1 MEGKAV
7 AYLRVSTAEQADSGL
22 GLDAQRRRVEA
33 QAVVSD
39 TNLVDVIEDAGYSA
53 KDLDR
58 PGLARLMTMVQA
70 GEVDTIITAKLDR
83 LTRSLED
90 LLHLLAVLGKAKRAS
105 GGKGIGLVSCCEQL
119 DTTTATG
126 RLMIH
131 LIGAIGEWERST
143 IGERTA
149 AALAEVKAQGRAAGT
164 PTFGF
169 RKRPD
174 GYLEPDADEQAVLT
188 RVTQLRAAGES
199 WRAVAETL
207 TTEGHRTR
215 NGSPFSASGLHAIWR
230 RREVAA

>member
-1 MEGKAV
+1 MDKITLMLANDGVRMEIRAGDV
-7 AYLRVSTAEQADSGL
+7 AHGSGMVVRLDLSPSEARSLASRLGAAADSL
-22 GLDAQRRRVEA
+22 
-33 QAVVSD
+33 
-39 TNLVDVIEDAGYSA
+39 
-53 KDLDR
+53 
-58 PGLARLMTMVQA
+58 QA
-70 GEVDTIITAKLDR
+70 GILPESE
-83 LTRSLED
+83 RSI
-90 LLHLLAVLGKAKRAS
+90 HPP
-105 GGKGIGLVSCCEQL
+105 
-119 DTTTATG
+119 TG

-188 RVTQLRAAGES
+188 WVTQLRAAGES
-199 WRAVAETL
+199 WRAVVETL
-207 TTEGHRTR
+207 TTEGHQTR